1 MYGTLLWP
9 TSGSKQAARQGRVE
23 YQKVPGQIN
32 PADLFT
38 KALEEKTMLGH
49 AERIGQVSLGGRAQT
64 APCRRGVE
72 EGGSHRA

>member
-1 MYGTLLWP
+1 MGKVRHLAVADLWVQ
-9 TSGSKQAARQGRVE
+9 QAARQGRVE

-49 AERIGQVSLGGRAQT
+49 AERIGQVSPGGRAQT
-64 APCRRGVE
+64 APCRRGS
-72 EGGSHRA
+72 EGR